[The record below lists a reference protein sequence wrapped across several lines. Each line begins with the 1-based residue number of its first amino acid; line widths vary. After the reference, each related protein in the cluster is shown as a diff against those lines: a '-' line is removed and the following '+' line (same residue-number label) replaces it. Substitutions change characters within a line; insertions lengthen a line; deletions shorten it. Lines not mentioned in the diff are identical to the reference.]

1 MMSLYKSRRK
11 LRKALQ
17 YLLIV
22 LGFLLIWCT
31 LTIVI
36 LYIQDAFTTSTKP
49 ERPLRGGRGVQV
61 VVGHYNGNLPQE
73 KLRNLTDEEINA
85 NNFNPIGWGEGGEP
99 VRLSKED
106 ERLSDETFGI
116 NQFSLFVSD
125 RIALNRS
132 LDDYRK
138 PSCRVKKYR
147 DVSELPTTSVIIVY
161 HNEAFSTL
169 LRTTQS
175 VVNRS
180 PRSLLREIILVDDF
194 SNRTFLKY
202 PTLDEAVRDYP
213 VPVKILRTK
222 QRVGLI
228 RARLMGAQEA
238 AGDVLTFLDSHCECT
253 EGWLEPLLD
262 RIKDNRKAVVCP
274 VIDVINDRTFQY
286 QKGLDVFRGGFNW
299 NLQFRWYAIPSDMV
313 KKRLADPTAP
323 IPSPTMAGGLFSI
336 DRHYFEELGTYDHGM
351 DIWGGENIEI
361 SFRIWQCGGRVE
373 ILPCS
378 HVGHIF
384 RHSSPHDIPGS
395 SSGKVLDGN
404 MVRVAEVWM
413 DEWKF
418 LFYKLAPQ
426 TGKLRTS
433 VDLSERLELRRR
445 LGCKSFRWYL
455 ENVFIDHHLPMK
467 GDFFGRIQF
476 PADTSN
482 GTCLAWA
489 LAMSG
494 IKKAT
499 QASCTDNID
508 RTQISLN
515 SYSLCMVN
523 RPGEPGTKKHRLI
536 MASCTLGFDHW
547 QFWIYT
553 KDGHLKSDEHMCL
566 TANQVVHTNGEW
578 MVQLKECAGY
588 DTELWEYNRK
598 RHTFKHRKSC
608 LCLTQRDPDMEKVD
622 NLSPPNLSSCGRGHE
637 QQMWSLN
644 TVDWR
649 PEIQ

>member
-1 MMSLYKSRRK
+1 
-11 LRKALQ
+11 
-17 YLLIV
+17 
-22 LGFLLIWCT
+22 
-31 LTIVI
+31 
-36 LYIQDAFTTSTKP
+36 FTTSTKP

-73 KLRNLTDEEINA
+73 KLRNLTDGEENEIFYHTKEINA

-116 NQFSLFVSD
+116 NQG
-125 RIALNRS
+125 
-132 LDDYRK
+132 
-138 PSCRVKKYR
+138 
-147 DVSELPTTSVIIVY
+147 
-161 HNEAFSTL
+161 
-169 LRTTQS
+169 
-175 VVNRS
+175 
-180 PRSLLREIILVDDF
+180 
-194 SNRTFLKY
+194 FLKY

-286 QKGLDVFRGGFNW
+286 QKGLGSGFE
-299 NLQFRWYAIPSDMV
+299 S
-313 KKRLADPTAP
+313 RLD
-323 IPSPTMAGGLFSI
+323 FS
-336 DRHYFEELGTYDHGM
+336 LGQ
-351 DIWGGENIEI
+351 
-361 SFRIWQCGGRVE
+361 S
-373 ILPCS
+373 ILPFVPS
-378 HVGHIF
+378 
-384 RHSSPHDIPGS
+384 
-395 SSGKVLDGN
+395 
-404 MVRVAEVWM
+404 
-413 DEWKF
+413 
-418 LFYKLAPQ
+418 LA
-426 TGKLRTS
+426 L
-433 VDLSERLELRRR
+433 
-445 LGCKSFRWYL
+445 
-455 ENVFIDHHLPMK
+455 
-467 GDFFGRIQF
+467 IQF

-494 IKKAT
+494 IKKTT

-508 RTQISLN
+508 RTQFWI
-515 SYSLCMVN
+515 Y
-523 RPGEPGTKKHRLI
+523 TKDGHLKSDEHMCLT
-536 MASCTLGFDHW
+536 AN

-598 RHTFKHRKSC
+598 RHTFKHRKSG

-622 NLSPPNLSSCGRGHE
+622 NLSPPTLTSCGRGHE
-637 QQMWSLN
+637 QQVRRLHRLLN
-644 TVDWR
+644 
-649 PEIQ
+649 IL

>member
-1 MMSLYKSRRK
+1 
-11 LRKALQ
+11 
-17 YLLIV
+17 
-22 LGFLLIWCT
+22 
-31 LTIVI
+31 
-36 LYIQDAFTTSTKP
+36 
-49 ERPLRGGRGVQV
+49 
-61 VVGHYNGNLPQE
+61 
-73 KLRNLTDEEINA
+73 EINA
-85 NNFNPIGWGEGGEP
+85 NNFNPIGWGEGGRA

-138 PSCRVKKYR
+138 PSCRAKKYR
-147 DVSELPTTSVIIVY
+147 GERTFDLISKEHIKWKYLDVSELPSTSVIIVY

-175 VVNRS
+175 VVDRS
-180 PRSLLREIILVDDF
+180 PRPLLKEIILVDDF

-202 PTLDEAVRDYP
+202 PTLDEAVKNYP

-238 AGDVLTFLDSHCECT
+238 TGDVLTFLDSHCECT

-262 RIKDNRKAVVCP
+262 RIKDNR
-274 VIDVINDRTFQY
+274 
-286 QKGLDVFRGGFNW
+286 
-299 NLQFRWYAIPSDMV
+299 WYAMPSDMA
-313 KKRLADPTAP
+313 KQRLVDPTSP

-336 DRHYFEELGTYDHGM
+336 ERHYFEELGTYDHGM
-351 DIWGGENIEI
+351 DIWGGENLEI

-384 RHSSPHDIPGS
+384 RHASPHDIPGN

-426 TGKLRTS
+426 TGKLRS
-433 VDLSERLELRRR
+433 VVDLSERLELRRR

-455 ENVFIDHHLPMK
+455 ENVFTDHHMPME
-467 GDFFGRIQF
+467 GDFFGRIHF

-482 GTCLAWA
+482 ATCIAWTF
-489 LAMSG
+489 AMSG
-494 IKKAT
+494 IKKVT
-499 QASCTDNID
+499 QTRCTDKTD
-508 RTQISLN
+508 KTQISLDFN
-515 SYSLCMVN
+515 TLCMVN
-523 RPGEPGTKKHRLI
+523 RPGEPGTKKHQLK
-536 MASCTLGFDHW
+536 MAPCTLGFDHW

-566 TANQVVHTNGEW
+566 SATQVVHTNGEW
-578 MVQLKECAGY
+578 AVQLKECAGY
-588 DTELWEYNRK
+588 DMEFWDYNRQ
-598 RHTFKHRKSC
+598 RRTFKHRKSG
-608 LCLTQRDPDMEKVD
+608 LCLTQRDSSMEKQE
-622 NLSPPNLSSCGRGHE
+622 NLSPPILTSCARSNEQQDIDIPSDHMRKEEPELCCRLTEDYGIVFNSCGAKAFDSSFTGSVKKRSALG
-637 QQMWSLN
+637 S
-644 TVDWR
+644 TA
-649 PEIQ
+649 